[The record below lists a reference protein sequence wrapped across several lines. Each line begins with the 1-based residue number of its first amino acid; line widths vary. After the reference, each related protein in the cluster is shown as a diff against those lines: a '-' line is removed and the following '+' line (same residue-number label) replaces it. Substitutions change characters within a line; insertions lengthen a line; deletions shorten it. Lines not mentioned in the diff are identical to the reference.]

1 MALKIFNSVAKRIKV
16 KVRKFFG
23 LTPTFAEVTGEKVG
37 RGDMV
42 KPKSYLIAFV

>member
-23 LTPTFAEVTGEKVG
+23 LTPTFAEVTGEKVA

-42 KPKSYLIAFV
+42 KPKNYLVAFV